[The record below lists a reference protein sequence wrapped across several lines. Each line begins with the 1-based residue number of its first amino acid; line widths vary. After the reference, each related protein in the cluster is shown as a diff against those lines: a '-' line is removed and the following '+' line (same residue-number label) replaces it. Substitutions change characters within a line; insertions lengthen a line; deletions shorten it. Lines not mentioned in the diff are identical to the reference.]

1 VSAAPSR
8 RPASLSRAAATTY
21 GTNVAVAV
29 LSLANVL
36 IVGRVLGPSGRGTV
50 AFLTTVA
57 YLVSQLATLGI
68 PQANVNISAR
78 EPETTPRLATNS
90 ILAAL
95 VGGVAAAAIVDASM
109 AAVPALGGP
118 ASPHLR
124 LITLASVPILI
135 LGVHLVQLAIA
146 QYAFAVAN
154 LAVLAPP
161 VVNLAANA
169 ALAAAGAL
177 SVRSAVLA
185 WIAGQ
190 VLSTAIALWFVLV
203 RLDGLGRPDLGLGW
217 RTLSFG
223 LKAHLGVVLTLA
235 NYRLDQWVMGIL
247 SSARQL
253 GLYSVAVAWSEALF
267 FLPTSLAAVQ
277 RADLA
282 RGDPATAARQ
292 TATVFRVAAVLTIA
306 MGAVMALLAPLLCTT
321 LFGAAFAGSVPQLR
335 LLAVGAV
342 GVVAMKLLGNALVAQ
357 GRPLRQTVAIL
368 SSFAAI
374 LVLDVALIPSL
385 GGLGA
390 AIASSVAYGFGG
402 LVAAVVFG
410 RTFGVALT
418 ELVPR
423 PSDLAFV
430 VGAARRALRARD

>member
-8 RPASLSRAAATTY
+8 RPASLSRAAAATY

-36 IVGRVLGPSGRGTV
+36 IVSRLLGPAGRGTV
-50 AFLTTVA
+50 AFLTTIA

-68 PQANVNISAR
+68 PQANANLSAR

-90 ILAAL
+90 VLAAL
-95 VGGVAAAAIVDASM
+95 VGGLVAAGVVGASM

-118 ASPHLR
+118 ASTHLR
-124 LITLASVPILI
+124 LITLASVPVLI
-135 LGVHLVQLAIA
+135 LGAHLMQLAIA
-146 QYAFAVAN
+146 HYAFTV
-154 LAVLAPP
+154 
-161 VVNLAANA
+161 ANA
-169 ALAAAGAL
+169 ALLAAPVINLAVNGVLAAAGTL
-177 SVRSAVLA
+177 SVGSAVLA

-190 VLSTAIALWFVLV
+190 ALSTLIALWFVLA
-203 RLDGLGRPDLGLGW
+203 RLDGLGPPDLRLGW
-217 RTLSFG
+217 RMLSFG

-235 NYRLDQWVMGIL
+235 NYRLDQWVIGVL

-267 FLPTSLAAVQ
+267 FLPTSLASVQ

-282 RGDPATAARQ
+282 RDDPATAARR
-292 TATVFRVAAVLTIA
+292 TAAAFRAAAVLTIVT
-306 MGAVMALLAPLLCTT
+306 GAVMALLAPVLCTT
-321 LFGAAFAGSVPQLR
+321 LFGDAFAGSVPQLR
-335 LLAVGAV
+335 LLVVGAV

-357 GRPLRQTVAIL
+357 GRPLRQTLAIL

-390 AIASSVAYGFGG
+390 AIASSAAYGLGG
-402 LVAAVVFG
+402 LVAAAVFG
-410 RTFGVALT
+410 RTFGLALT

-423 PSDLAFV
+423 PSDVTLV
-430 VGAARRALRARD
+430 VGAVRRAVRT